1 MPRSTRHRQL
11 ARVAARRQAEKR
23 RRQRQRTAA
32 TAVAT
37 VVALVGG
44 LVVFV
49 AFTGGNEPGPGAT
62 GTPTPSI
69 SPTPTASPG
78 EETGTVDPSPGPRAV
93 ACGAD
98 EPPGADEPKPQ
109 FAGPPPME
117 IDRKK
122 TYTATIDTSCGPIV
136 VRLLADRAPQT
147 VNSFVF
153 LAENGYFDGIRFH
166 RIATDIDVIQGGD
179 PTGTGTEG
187 PGYSIPD
194 ELTGE
199 ESYGPGVLAMAKAAA
214 PNTGGSQFFIITGKD
229 GHELDAQPN
238 YTIFGEVVEG
248 LDVAQLIASIPI
260 QDPDAAAA
268 GDLSAQQPKKAVYI
282 DKVTI
287 AVSKRA

>member
-11 ARVAARRQAEKR
+11 ARLAARRQAEKR

-32 TAVAT
+32 IAVAT
-37 VVALVGG
+37 VTALVGG

-62 GTPTPSI
+62 GTPTP
-69 SPTPTASPG
+69 G
-78 EETGTVDPSPGPRAV
+78 ERTGTVEPSPGPDTV

-98 EPPGADEPKPQ
+98 EPPRADEPKPQ

-117 IDRKK
+117 IDREKI
-122 TYTATIDTSCGPIV
+122 YTATIDTSCGPIV

-153 LAENGYFDGIRFH
+153 LAQRGYFDATRFH

-179 PTGTGTEG
+179 PTGTGSEG
-187 PGYSIPD
+187 PGYTIPD

-199 ESYGPGVLAMAKAAA
+199 ESYGPGVLAMANAG
-214 PNTGGSQFFIITGKD
+214 PDTGGSQFFVIYGKD
-229 GHELDAQPN
+229 GHGLDAQPN
-238 YTIFGEVVEG
+238 YTIFGELVEG
-248 LDVAQLIASIPI
+248 LDVARRIASIPI
-260 QDPDAAAA
+260 QDPEAAAA
-268 GDLSAQQPKKAVYI
+268 GDLSAQQPTKAVYI
-282 DKVTI
+282 EKVTI
-287 AVSKRA
+287 ADSK